1 MAIQFGIDFFSGGI
15 WSRDGTRG
23 YGAEPQFGLK
33 DFRQNS
39 MNIIEKALEKKAE
52 KNEKS
57 AQSKEPRIE
66 KNASFKSVSED
77 LLERESGSPEPE
89 VMTNS
94 DAISQGILGKRSK
107 APVLTGK
114 EADLRVN
121 LALLKEK
128 GMLVPEVSQSQLAD
142 EYRVIKRPILDNIE
156 GQDLN
161 GIERAN
167 LVLVTSSLPGEG
179 KTFTAAN
186 LALSIATERDK
197 TVMLID
203 GDVAKPSISKLFGI
217 ESKKGLIDLIEGEA
231 SFQDV
236 LLHTDIP
243 NLAIMPAGKIHE
255 QSTEILA
262 SSAMK
267 EIISEISSRY
277 KDRVVIIDSP
287 PLLAATQGE
296 VLASLVGQ
304 VVMVIESDST
314 AQHLVSEAA
323 EKLAS
328 CEVVG
333 CVLNK
338 SRSGFG
344 MGYYYGYGNYAE

>member
-1 MAIQFGIDFFSGGI
+1 
-15 WSRDGTRG
+15 
-23 YGAEPQFGLK
+23 
-33 DFRQNS
+33 
-39 MNIIEKALEKKAE
+39 MNIIEKALERKTTKGEPMVQEAKAV
-52 KNEKS
+52 
-57 AQSKEPRIE
+57 QRDVG
-66 KNASFKSVSED
+66 FKSVTED
-77 LLERESGSPEPE
+77 LFERENNSSPASDEVVNAVLEEKRVRSLAPE
-89 VMTNS
+89 T
-94 DAISQGILGKRSK
+94 I
-107 APVLTGK
+107 
-114 EADLRVN
+114 DLKVN
-121 LALLKEK
+121 LAHLKDK
-128 GMLVPEVSQSQLAD
+128 GMLIPDFRQSQLAE
-142 EYRVIKRPILDNIE
+142 EYRIIKRPILDNVD
-156 GQDLN
+156 GQDSN
-161 GIERAN
+161 GIKRAN
-167 LVLVTSSLPGEG
+167 LILVTSSLPGEG

-243 NLAIMPAGKIHE
+243 NLTIMPAGKIHE

-267 EIISEISSRY
+267 KIISEISSRY
-277 KDRVVIIDSP
+277 KDRIIIIDSP

-296 VLASLVGQ
+296 VLAGLVGQ
-304 VVMVIESDST
+304 VVMVIESDKT
-314 AQHLVSEAA
+314 PQHIVSEAA
-323 EKLAS
+323 KKLSS

-338 SRSGFG
+338 SRRGFG
-344 MGYYYGYGNYAE
+344 MGYYYGYGNYAEQK

>member
-1 MAIQFGIDFFSGGI
+1 
-15 WSRDGTRG
+15 
-23 YGAEPQFGLK
+23 
-33 DFRQNS
+33 

-52 KNEKS
+52 KEQKDE
-57 AQSKEPRIE
+57 QSEIQLPQPESEFR
-66 KNASFKSVSED
+66 SVADD
-77 LLERESGSPEPE
+77 LLAREGEAIGSAEIADVSVPEKQRKGSANDRKVPASRPTK
-89 VMTNS
+89 V
-94 DAISQGILGKRSK
+94 DIK
-107 APVLTGK
+107 
-114 EADLRVN
+114 VN
-121 LALLKEK
+121 FAHLKDK
-128 GMLVPEVSQSQLAD
+128 GMLVPDVRQSQLAE
-142 EYRVIKRPILDNIE
+142 EYRIIKRPILDNIN
-156 GQDLN
+156 GQDSN
-161 GIERAN
+161 GIKHAN
-167 LVLVTSSLPGEG
+167 VVLVTSSLPGEG

-197 TVMLID
+197 TVVLID

-231 SFQDV
+231 NFQEV
-236 LLHTDIP
+236 LLRTDIP
-243 NLAIMPAGKIHE
+243 NLTIMPAGKIHE

-267 EIISEISSRY
+267 SLMSEISDRY
-277 KDRVVIIDSP
+277 KDRVIIIDSP

-304 VVMVIESDST
+304 VVMVVESDKT
-314 AQHLVSEAA
+314 PQHVVNEAA
-323 EKLAS
+323 EKLSS

-338 SRSGFG
+338 SKKGFG

>member
-1 MAIQFGIDFFSGGI
+1 
-15 WSRDGTRG
+15 
-23 YGAEPQFGLK
+23 
-33 DFRQNS
+33 
-39 MNIIEKALEKKAE
+39 MNIIEKALEKKAGKSEEIAQADE
-52 KNEKS
+52 KI
-57 AQSKEPRIE
+57 AQQDQG
-66 KNASFKSVSED
+66 FKSVAED
-77 LLERESGSPEPE
+77 LIARENNSVPLEKEPE
-89 VMTNS
+89 VVVNTI
-94 DAISQGILGKRSK
+94 AGKDKVAGEEKKSSRQRSLK
-107 APVLTGK
+107 
-114 EADLRVN
+114 ADLKVN
-121 LALLKEK
+121 LAHLKDK
-128 GMLVPEVSQSQLAD
+128 GMLVPEVSQSQLAE
-142 EYRVIKRPILDNIE
+142 EYRIVKRPILDNVE
-156 GQDLN
+156 GQDSN

-179 KTFTAAN
+179 KTYTAAN

-217 ESKKGLIDLIEGEA
+217 ESKKGLIDLIEGEV

-236 LLHTDIP
+236 VLRTDIP
-243 NLAIMPAGKIHE
+243 NLSIMPAGKLHE

-267 EIISEISSRY
+267 KLISEISSRY
-277 KDRVVIIDSP
+277 KDRVIIIDSP
-287 PLLAATQGE
+287 PLLAATQGA

-304 VVMVIESDST
+304 VVMVVESDKT
-314 AQHLVSEAA
+314 PQHIINEAV
-323 EKLAS
+323 EKLSS

-338 SRSGFG
+338 SRKGFG

>member
-1 MAIQFGIDFFSGGI
+1 
-15 WSRDGTRG
+15 
-23 YGAEPQFGLK
+23 
-33 DFRQNS
+33 

-52 KNEKS
+52 KNEEVTVVEEKV
-57 AQSKEPRIE
+57 AQQDSG
-66 KNASFKSVSED
+66 FKSVAED
-77 LLERESGSPEPE
+77 LLMREAASSIEPVGGLE
-89 VMTNS
+89 TDGRAVQKKAKPLSEQKQTRT
-94 DAISQGILGKRSK
+94 AAPSK
-107 APVLTGK
+107 V
-114 EADLRVN
+114 DLKVN
-121 LALLKEK
+121 LAHLKDK
-128 GMLVPEVSQSQLAD
+128 GMLVPDFKQSQLAE
-142 EYRVIKRPILDNIE
+142 EYRIIKRPILDNVE
-156 GQDLN
+156 GQDSN

-167 LVLVTSSLPGEG
+167 LILITSSLPGEG

-203 GDVAKPSISKLFGI
+203 GDVAKPSVSKLFGI
-217 ESKKGLIDLIEGEA
+217 ESKKGLIDLVEGEA

-267 EIISEISSRY
+267 QFMAEVSSRY
-277 KDRVVIIDSP
+277 KDRVIIIDSP

-304 VVMVIESDST
+304 VIMVVESDKT
-314 AQHLVSEAA
+314 PQHVVKEAV
-323 EKLAS
+323 EKLSS

-338 SRSGFG
+338 SRKGFG
-344 MGYYYGYGNYAE
+344 MGYYYGYGNYAQ

>member
-1 MAIQFGIDFFSGGI
+1 
-15 WSRDGTRG
+15 
-23 YGAEPQFGLK
+23 
-33 DFRQNS
+33 

-52 KNEKS
+52 KSEEL
-57 AQSKEPRIE
+57 AQKKQKVARQD
-66 KNASFKSVSED
+66 AGFKSVAED
-77 LLERESGSPEPE
+77 LASRENASVSP
-89 VMTNS
+89 
-94 DAISQGILGKRSK
+94 
-107 APVLTGK
+107 GK
-114 EADLRVN
+114 ESQIDVDTSSARASSKKEKPATSIPSKIDIRVN
-121 LALLKEK
+121 LARLKDR
-128 GMLVPEVSQSQLAD
+128 GMLVPDFRQSQLAE
-142 EYRVIKRPILDNIE
+142 EYRIIKRPILDNME
-156 GQDLN
+156 GQDTN
-161 GIERAN
+161 GIDRAN
-167 LVLVTSSLPGEG
+167 LILVTSSLPGEG

-236 LLHTDIP
+236 LLRTDIP
-243 NLAIMPAGKIHE
+243 NLTIMPAGKMHE

-262 SSAMK
+262 SGAMK
-267 EIISEISSRY
+267 NIISEISSRY
-277 KDRVVIIDSP
+277 KDRVIIIDSP

-296 VLASLVGQ
+296 VLATLVGQ
-304 VVMVIESDST
+304 VVMVVESDKT
-314 AQHLVSEAA
+314 PRYLVNEAM
-323 EKLAS
+323 EKLSS

>member
-1 MAIQFGIDFFSGGI
+1 FH
-15 WSRDGTRG
+15 
-23 YGAEPQFGLK
+23 
-33 DFRQNS
+33 
-39 MNIIEKALEKKAE
+39 LEK
-52 KNEKS
+52 
-57 AQSKEPRIE
+57 
-66 KNASFKSVSED
+66 
-77 LLERESGSPEPE
+77 EPE
-89 VMTNS
+89 VVVITI
-94 DAISQGILGKRSK
+94 AGKDKVAGEEKKSSRQRSLK
-107 APVLTGK
+107 G
-114 EADLRVN
+114 DLKVN
-121 LALLKEK
+121 LAHLKDK
-128 GMLVPEVSQSQLAD
+128 GMLVPEVSQSQLAE
-142 EYRVIKRPILDNIE
+142 EYRIVKRPILDNVE
-156 GQDLN
+156 GQDSN

-179 KTFTAAN
+179 KTYTAAN

-217 ESKKGLIDLIEGEA
+217 ESKKGLIDLIEGEV

-236 LLHTDIP
+236 VLRTDIP
-243 NLAIMPAGKIHE
+243 NLSIMPAGKLHE

-267 EIISEISSRY
+267 KLISEISSRY
-277 KDRVVIIDSP
+277 KDRVIIIDSP
-287 PLLAATQGE
+287 PLLAATQGA

-304 VVMVIESDST
+304 VVMVVESDKT
-314 AQHLVSEAA
+314 PQHIINEAV
-323 EKLAS
+323 EKLSS

-338 SRSGFG
+338 SRKGFG